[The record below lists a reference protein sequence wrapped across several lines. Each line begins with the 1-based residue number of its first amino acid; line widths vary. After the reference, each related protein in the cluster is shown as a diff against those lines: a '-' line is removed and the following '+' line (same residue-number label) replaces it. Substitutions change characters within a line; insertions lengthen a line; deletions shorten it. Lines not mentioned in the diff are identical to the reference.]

1 MVKNIFLSGGKLCWI
16 VKMGSGY
23 LDCYERN
30 NKCWFFIIYL
40 RGKNFVNSIKWVL
53 FLVGYLFLL
62 FGEVWWMGFG
72 RVRFIF
78 DRSRFW

>member
-1 MVKNIFLSGGKLCWI
+1 MLKKI
-16 VKMGSGY
+16 
-23 LDCYERN
+23 
-30 NKCWFFIIYL
+30 FIIYL

-72 RVRFIF
+72 CVRFIF